1 MNTSPKTI
9 RMKPA
14 ICSSRNWLRVI
25 ESPTAA
31 APAPSRTKTATSP
44 ATNGRLATTT
54 RRAAPGSPSRSAS
67 TDDTAER

>member
-14 ICSSRNWLRVI
+14 TCSSRNWLRVI

-31 APAPSRTKTATSP
+31 RQHRA
-44 ATNGRLATTT
+44 GRRR
-54 RRAAPGSPSRSAS
+54 RRARPRRESCDDHPPRRAGSPRRSAS
-67 TDDTAER
+67 TDETAER